1 METNGCKK
9 QPDQV
14 RCRKIENVIF
24 VVRREVDMLTKI
36 ERRVGETE
44 TEMRVSAGLSRM
56 LKSPVMMVWLQQ
68 IRQKN

>member
-36 ERRVGETE
+36 ARRVGETE
-44 TEMRVSAGLSRM
+44 TEMRVSAGLSR
-56 LKSPVMMVWLQQ
+56 
-68 IRQKN
+68 